1 MSDDIRDERL
11 SRLYRE
17 AEAAAPPEA
26 LDLAILAASS
36 AALAPC
42 LLYTSAASHAPSS
55 VVLCGRPLIH
65 NTTNTR

>member
-26 LDLAILAASS
+26 LDRAILAASR
-36 AALAPC
+36 AALAPARRRAPDGRRGRC
-42 LLYTSAASHAPSS
+42 RWASPRRWS
-55 VVLCGRPLIH
+55 
-65 NTTNTR
+65 